1 MGNNIQV
8 VERDRA
14 NRRVKEDTRTMG
26 RESRKWKMGKCNNLV
41 TKRRGKQ
48 SPLQIQVNTQKYSYI
63 KKSFKY

>member
-26 RESRKWKMGKCNNLV
+26 RESRKWKMGKRRQGVLTDASNARTTGISR
-41 TKRRGKQ
+41 TK
-48 SPLQIQVNTQKYSYI
+48 LN
-63 KKSFKY
+63 